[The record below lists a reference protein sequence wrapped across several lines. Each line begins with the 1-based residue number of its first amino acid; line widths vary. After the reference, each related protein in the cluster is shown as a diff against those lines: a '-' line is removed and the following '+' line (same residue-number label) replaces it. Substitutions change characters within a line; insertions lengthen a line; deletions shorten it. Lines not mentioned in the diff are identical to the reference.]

1 MMPTNPWNVLSA
13 QVGVGVLTDGWRLDV
28 VKPGADGRRC
38 HEVEVSFATPFQ
50 SPPVVHLGLTGFD
63 IDHRDSARLTLKAG
77 YISSTG
83 FVATIAT
90 WSDSR
95 VFAVEFQWIAIGA

>member
-28 VKPGADGRRC
+28 VKPDADGRRC

-77 YISSTG
+77 DITATG

-95 VFAVEFQWIAIGA
+95 VFAVEFQWMAIGA